1 MKFLL
6 MLLTLVLLSALPAC
20 NAPPGAATVQSDA
33 LPAAL
38 PAPVAPA
45 VGAWGRPVT
54 GVSVE
59 LPFVASDAA
68 ALTVP
73 ATLSQT
79 SLPWALGD
87 LPIPHAQTMPGEALG
102 RRDKAALARLCPT
115 VSVSSAML
123 HGWQRSGPR
132 HC

>member
-6 MLLTLVLLSALPAC
+6 MILFLTGLAALPAC
-20 NAPPGAATVQSDA
+20 NAPPDCPAVHSDA
-33 LPAAL
+33 LPVPAPPAAL
-38 PAPVAPA
+38 
-45 VGAWGRPVT
+45 GVT
-54 GVSVE
+54 AELPSV
-59 LPFVASDAA
+59 PFVAPDAA

-73 ATLSQT
+73 ATVSSAT
-79 SLPWALGD
+79 LPWVLCD
-87 LPIPHAQTMPGEALG
+87 LQTPHAQPMPGEAIG
-102 RRDKAALARLCPT
+102 RRDKAALGRLCPT